1 MQDNGSKVLRR
12 NARTPTNSVRHHS
25 RLRSYGVAICLA
37 AILPLTGCTS
47 SPPNPSSSASTPS
60 TSSQATTTVTASPEP
75 STSPPTTAAVYKA
88 ATADGPA
95 QNVPFPVLPAKAKEF
110 SKEGLLAF
118 AEYWYSTLGY
128 AFETGDPGPMMEIS
142 EADCKTC
149 PQISEPV
156 GAWYKE
162 NGWIVGGQMV
172 VIQSTTT
179 FVETPEGTY
188 QALLLVRQSK
198 VSYYKSDG
206 SLSFDYPQDIA
217 EKNILIASFNG
228 DRWVAQTAE
237 PMVNQP

>member
-1 MQDNGSKVLRR
+1 M
-12 NARTPTNSVRHHS
+12 
-25 RLRSYGVAICLA
+25 
-37 AILPLTGCTS
+37 
-47 SPPNPSSSASTPS
+47 
-60 TSSQATTTVTASPEP
+60 
-75 STSPPTTAAVYKA
+75 VYKP
-88 ATADGPA
+88 ATAEGPA
-95 QNVPFPVLPAKAKEF
+95 QNVPFPVLPAKAREF
-110 SKEGLLAF
+110 SKEGLLSF

-128 AFETGDPGPMMEIS
+128 AFETGDADPMMEIS
-142 EADCKTC
+142 DADCKTC

-188 QALLLVRQSK
+188 QALLLVRQNK

-228 DRWVAQTAE
+228 DLWVAHTAE